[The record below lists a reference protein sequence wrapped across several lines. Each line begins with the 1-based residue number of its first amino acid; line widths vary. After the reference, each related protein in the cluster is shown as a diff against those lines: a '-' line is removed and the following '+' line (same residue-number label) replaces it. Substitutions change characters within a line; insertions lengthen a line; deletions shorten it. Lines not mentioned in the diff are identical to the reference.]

1 MIDCLHTSLVAHAH
15 THTHTHTHTFSLS
28 LSLSLSIYI
37 YIYIYPYSLVV
48 YLFIYLHN
56 DNNIVLSVIDIVP
69 TVLTH
74 LLFTIQMLTGT
85 YLTIN
90 RTDDDGI
97 GTGHAIIPNM
107 AVRPTMLPL
116 TAKYVPQYGS
126 HGQAAAHQH
135 ALTAS
140 SSSSSYG
147 SPLTTGSNVTASFF
161 AR

>member
-1 MIDCLHTSLVAHAH
+1 
-15 THTHTHTHTFSLS
+15 
-28 LSLSLSIYI
+28 
-37 YIYIYPYSLVV
+37 
-48 YLFIYLHN
+48 
-56 DNNIVLSVIDIVP
+56 
-69 TVLTH
+69 
-74 LLFTIQMLTGT
+74 MLTGT

-161 AR
+161 ASPRPAYTGSDSHIEGGDDRREGGGLGRLCRIDFSYVDGRSARCSSIRRAGDRAAAGLT